1 MESTS
6 AMLAT
11 TKYITE
17 PLVAT
22 GRYFSRARVI
32 FSSVISAS
40 FSRVLIT
47 PEVTWEEK
55 TNEKLGHI
63 KSKKNLQGWSRK
75 WMRDFWETT
84 AGSNQTGFQAWNI
97 RISTPNCPPTRL
109 RLPIPLF
116 LTPPPPPKL
125 TLSLPG
131 YVTATVFDT
140 PTFESV
146 NEIIWCYHSNDTSW
160 VELLDRNIHFSVF

>member
-1 MESTS
+1 MIMLVYGKGRWEVSLKPKMIQTIFFTCLKYFSEYWYMESTS

-55 TNEKLGHI
+55 TA
-63 KSKKNLQGWSRK
+63 KSWVI
-75 WMRDFWETT
+75 
-84 AGSNQTGFQAWNI
+84 SNQRKLYRDDRGYECVTSEKQLQPVIRLDFKPEIFGFQL
-97 RISTPNCPPTRL
+97 RIAPRL
-109 RLPIPLF
+109 GYVSHSPF
-116 LTPPPPPKL
+116 SNTSAPPPPP
-125 TLSLPG
+125 P
-131 YVTATVFDT
+131 
-140 PTFESV
+140 
-146 NEIIWCYHSNDTSW
+146 N
-160 VELLDRNIHFSVF
+160 